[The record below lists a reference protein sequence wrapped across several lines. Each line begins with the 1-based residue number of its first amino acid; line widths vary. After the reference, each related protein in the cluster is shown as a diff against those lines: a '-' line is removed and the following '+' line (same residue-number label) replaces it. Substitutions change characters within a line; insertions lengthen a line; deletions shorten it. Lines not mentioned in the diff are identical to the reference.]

1 VQSIALEAAREFI
14 LLRFALPMAEITI
27 AKIGKSFGVTRV
39 LTDVDLS
46 IQEGEFLTLVGPSGC
61 GKSTLLRII
70 AGLEHQDEGSV
81 LIGDQTVDD
90 VAPKDRDLAMVFQ
103 SYALYPHLTV
113 AGNMAVPLRMRRHNS
128 FQRLPLIG
136 GFLPGSERTRL
147 GIERDVLQAAKTLG
161 IEELL
166 DRKPGQ
172 LSGGQR
178 QRVALGRA
186 MVRQPVAFLM
196 DEPLSN
202 LDAALRLRMR
212 AELVDLHRDLGTTF
226 IYVTHDQ
233 AEAMTMSDRIA
244 VMMAGEILQC
254 APPDEIYNNPAD
266 IQVAQFIGAPTIN
279 LLPAEIDGDGDVRLF
294 GVKVGLHTSHMR
306 GSVKIG
312 IRPEALTLSSTA
324 APLRGA
330 LRHLEN
336 LGAEVFAQIEIPALD
351 ERIVIRLEPKAARGL
366 ALGDELALDLDDSA
380 ALLFDQSGKRVPI
393 ERALQDTETRIAAG
407 V

>member
-1 VQSIALEAAREFI
+1 
-14 LLRFALPMAEITI
+14 MANITI
-27 AKIGKSFGVTRV
+27 AKIDKSFGQTRV
-39 LTDVDLS
+39 LTDVDLA
-46 IQEGEFLTLVGPSGC
+46 IREGEFLTLVGPSGC

-70 AGLEHQDEGSV
+70 AGLEHQDQGSI

-113 AGNMAVPLRMRRHNS
+113 AGNMAVPLRMRRQS
-128 FQRLPLIG
+128 WVQRLPAIG
-136 GFLPGSERTRL
+136 GLMPGAADGRRT
-147 GIERDVLQAAKTLG
+147 IERDVLAAAKTLG

-212 AELVDLHRDLGTTF
+212 AELVDLHRQLGATF

-244 VMMAGEILQC
+244 VMMQGEILQC
-254 APPDEIYNNPAD
+254 APPDEIYNDPTD
-266 IQVAQFIGAPTIN
+266 IRVAQFIGAPAIN
-279 LLPAEIDGDGDVRLF
+279 LLPAEVDGDGHVRVF
-294 GVKVGLHTSHMR
+294 GVDVGMR
-306 GSVKIG
+306 IGSSRGPVNIG
-312 IRPEALTLSSTA
+312 IRPEALSLSSAST
-324 APLRGA
+324 PLHGV

-336 LGAEVFAQIEIPALD
+336 LGAEVFAQIEVQGLSD
-351 ERIVIRLEPKAARGL
+351 RIVLRLEPKVARVL
-366 ALGDELALDLDDSA
+366 TLGDELSLDFDDSA

-393 ERALQDTETRIAAG
+393 EHRGDAGGQRVAAS